1 MECKGDNKGY
11 ICFVCILIIINI
23 ITGSM
28 ASRERD
34 QRLEQKIDS
43 ISIKLDSI
51 QSQLSSIKVKTYG
64 E

>member
-11 ICFVCILIIINI
+11 ICFIGILIMINI

-43 ISIKLDSI
+43 ISVKLDSI
-51 QSQLSSIKVKTYG
+51 QSQLNSINIRTYG

>member
-34 QRLEQKIDS
+34 QRLE
-43 ISIKLDSI
+43 
-51 QSQLSSIKVKTYG
+51 
-64 E
+64 

>member
-1 MECKGDNKGY
+1 
-11 ICFVCILIIINI
+11 
-23 ITGSM
+23 M

-34 QRLEQKIDS
+34 QRIEQKIDS